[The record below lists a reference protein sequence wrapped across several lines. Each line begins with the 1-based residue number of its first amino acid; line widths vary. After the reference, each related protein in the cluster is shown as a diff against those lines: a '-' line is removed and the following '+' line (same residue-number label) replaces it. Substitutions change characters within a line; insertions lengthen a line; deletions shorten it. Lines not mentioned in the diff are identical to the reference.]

1 MQKHE
6 IVAGA
11 LAGFFNDAILH
22 PLDTIRAR
30 LDLSG
35 GSDPRVRGRGFTG
48 VIREVIN
55 TDGFRGFYRGYKLAI
70 VTSIPINALYFSSFR
85 FFQRHLSSSSASHA
99 DGINGA
105 EAIVKNNGDHDAS
118 SGFVADSLAGL
129 SAELLAALFW
139 TPTDVLK
146 QRMQV
151 DLGST
156 NSSHHSNFNGALD
169 LCKQLGIRGLY
180 RGYILS
186 VFVWGPFSSLYFA
199 TYEALRA
206 RLGRREGSS
215 SSPSPHNRFYVSL
228 VSGVLAGAAAGA
240 ATQPLDCVRTRMQV
254 SARGTEGKGAVRIV
268 QEILASEGIS
278 ALFRGTFARVLWLA
292 PGCGISL
299 AVFETTSL
307 LLKNEE

>member
-1 MQKHE
+1 VK
-6 IVAGA
+6 
-11 LAGFFNDAILH
+11 
-22 PLDTIRAR
+22 
-30 LDLSG
+30 
-35 GSDPRVRGRGFTG
+35 GRGFTG

-55 TDGFRGFYRGYKLAI
+55 NDGFRGFYRGYKLAL

-85 FFQRHLSSSSASHA
+85 VFQRHFSSSPSAAGNGNGGETATESNGKDCSGSSAS
-99 DGINGA
+99 
-105 EAIVKNNGDHDAS
+105 AS
-118 SGFVADSLAGL
+118 NFAADSLAGL

-151 DLGST
+151 EAT
-156 NSSHHSNFNGALD
+156 SSHRGNLNRVLH
-169 LCKQLGIRGLY
+169 LGKELGVQGLY
-180 RGYILS
+180 RGYVLS
-186 VFVWGPFSSLYFA
+186 VFVWGPFSSMYFA

-206 RLGRREGSS
+206 RFARREA
-215 SSPSPHNRFYVSL
+215 PSPPSPQRRFYVSL
-228 VSGVLAGAAAGA
+228 VSGILAGAAAGA

-268 QEILASEGIS
+268 HEIVASEGVG

-307 LLKNEE
+307 LLSDK